1 MAGMNIKATASANI
15 LKVSGLPSF
24 LPRNKVKLWLSD
36 IASEVESRIAED
48 FDNERGA
55 GLKLIPNSQEYDDW
69 KAANGFDS
77 RRGHKEGI
85 LQEEL
90 DAGGFASVSVM
101 GATGKIVFSEQLLFD
116 RVGYAEYYVANKVK
130 GGKLLVFLKKDA
142 AFAAEYLNDRAAEIE
157 ANLALKKARRD
168 TRALESGLSVER
180 LRERGARGVRV
191 RVA

>member
-1 MAGMNIKATASANI
+1 MAVMNIKATAADYI

-24 LPRNKVKLWLSD
+24 LPRNKVKLWLMD
-36 IASEVESRIAED
+36 IAGQTEERIAED

-69 KAANGFDS
+69 KAANGFDG
-77 RRGHKEGI
+77 RRGHKEGN
-85 LQEEL
+85 LQAEL
-90 DAGGFASVSVM
+90 DAGGFASVSVQ
-101 GATGKIVFSEQLLFD
+101 GATAKIVLHEQLLFD
-116 RVGYAEYYVANKVK
+116 RVDYAEYYTANKVK

-142 AFAAEYLNDRAAEIE
+142 QLAAEYMNDRAAEE
-157 ANLALKKARRD
+157 DAKQKLKKARRD
-168 TRALESGLSVER
+168 TRALDAGLSVER